1 MTQLEMFAL
10 NMRLLIGI
18 LVFLALVFVFLFVTW
33 TTLKMWRFRRQRR
46 RAEAEVRARKYR
58 PDGRPYPP
66 RAPGICEQC
75 GGTFAD
81 VFHLSNGARRCQT
94 CYLKMSAADEG

>member
-18 LVFLALVFVFLFVTW
+18 LVFLALVFGLLFAAW
-33 TTLKMWRFRRQRR
+33 TALKMWKFHVQRR

-66 RAPGICEQC
+66 VAAGICEQC
-75 GGTFAD
+75 GGTFAE
-81 VFHLSNGARRCQT
+81 VFHLPNGTRRCRR
-94 CYLKMSAADEG
+94 CYEKDEG